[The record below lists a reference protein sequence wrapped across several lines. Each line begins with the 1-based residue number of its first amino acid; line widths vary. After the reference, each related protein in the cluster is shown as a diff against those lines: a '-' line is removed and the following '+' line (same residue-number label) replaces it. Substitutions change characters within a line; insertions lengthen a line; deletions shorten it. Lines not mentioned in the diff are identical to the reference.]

1 MSFLGKVECVS
12 SMVVSFFLPRAEFWP
27 NDHQDDA
34 PNFILLDITTTEF
47 TLHVV
52 SNLFRFNHLKTREC
66 GGEG

>member
-1 MSFLGKVECVS
+1 MSFLGKVECVF
-12 SMVVSFFLPRAEFWP
+12 SMVVPFLPRTEFWP
-27 NDHQDDA
+27 NDHQDYA
-34 PNFILLDITTTEF
+34 PNFILLNITTTEF

>member
-1 MSFLGKVECVS
+1 
-12 SMVVSFFLPRAEFWP
+12 MVVSLLPRAELRQNGHRGDTP
-27 NDHQDDA
+27 H
-34 PNFILLDITTTEF
+34 FIPLYITTTEF